1 MDGTDLDRG
10 TDRDDDRVAGRPATA
25 APRPLPGVR
34 PGSNGHVLDLIRRTP
49 DGLTRAEILDLTG
62 LARST
67 VTARLAT
74 LQAAGLVAQG
84 QTSAAARGRPPS
96 HFHFRDDNG
105 VLLLADAGATGVRA
119 ALTDLRGA
127 ILHELDESLDITIGP
142 DAWLTRVCQVFDRLL
157 AVADCAA
164 GFVKG
169 IALALPGPVDF
180 ASARVVRPPIMV
192 GWDGF
197 DIRRWFA
204 GRFDCPVIVD
214 NDANAMTLGEYRAEF
229 PHRTSMLMLKIATG
243 VGAGI
248 VTGGTLYRGEDGAA
262 GDIGHIQIN
271 PPGNGEPPRCR
282 CGNLGCAEAYAGGWA
297 LVRDLRARG
306 RDVSTVADLVELV
319 NGGDPEVRSMT
330 REAGRV
336 IGIALADAVS
346 LLNPSVVVIGGEL
359 GTAADNLVAGIREL
373 VYARSLPL
381 ATRQL
386 EIVQT
391 VLGPVAGLTGLA
403 TVITDHIFDPA
414 LIDARLG

>member
-1 MDGTDLDRG
+1 MDGTGLDRG
-10 TDRDDDRVAGRPATA
+10 TDQGAGPPATGA
-25 APRPLPGVR
+25 LRSLPGVR

-49 DGLTRAEILDLTG
+49 GGLTRAEILELTG

-84 QTSAAARGRPPS
+84 QTAAAARGRPPS
-96 HFHFRDDNG
+96 HFHFREDNG
-105 VLLLADAGATGVRA
+105 VLLLADAGATAVRA
-119 ALTDLRGA
+119 ALTDLGGA
-127 ILHELDESLDITIGP
+127 IQHELDEPLDITIGP
-142 DAWLTRVCQVFDRLL
+142 EAWLSRVGQVFDRLL
-157 AVADCAA
+157 ALADCAA

-180 ASARVVRPPIMV
+180 ASATVVRPPIMV

-204 GRFDCPVIVD
+204 PRFDCPVIVD
-214 NDANAMTLGEYRAEF
+214 NDANAMTLGEYRAEY

-243 VGAGI
+243 IGAGI

-271 PPGNGEPPRCR
+271 PPGAGAPPRCR

-306 RDVSTVADLVELV
+306 RDVSSVADLVALV
-319 NGGDPEVRSMT
+319 HGGDPEVRAMT

-346 LLNPSVVVIGGEL
+346 LLNPSVVVIGGDL
-359 GTAADNLVAGIREL
+359 GIAADNLVAGIREL

-391 VLGPVAGLTGLA
+391 VLGPVAGLTGLS
-403 TVITDHIFDPA
+403 TVVTDHIFDPA